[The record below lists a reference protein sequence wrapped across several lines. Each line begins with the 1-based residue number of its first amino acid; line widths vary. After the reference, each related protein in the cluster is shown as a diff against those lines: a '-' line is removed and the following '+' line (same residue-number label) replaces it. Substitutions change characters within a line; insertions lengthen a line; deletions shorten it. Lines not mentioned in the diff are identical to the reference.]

1 MRYAVSYFF
10 LLNSAMS
17 NFDNFAD
24 GLVDRV
30 YDISVSPE
38 RMEDLIDKWT
48 ARLNGG
54 PYIKNFGALSEPPVF
69 KHVQRAERILRELIA
84 LSVEDHD
91 SARDWVENA
100 RAAAIV
106 VSRAGVVVAVNAAAR
121 ATLSLSP
128 GNALSALPVVPD
140 DLALLT
146 ELIEHLDTARDTDVR
161 LLRLKQVS
169 ENAPILIRIVESVGG
184 DPDQI
189 GLVTS
194 VLAWP
199 AILSAQL
206 TATFRLTQ
214 SEALVLKDLT
224 LGFSVKE
231 IAERT
236 GRFEST
242 IRSHVHA
249 LLEKTGTRSQLEL
262 VRVTLGLLD
271 VVEQPPLIAP
281 MRGPPGVSPQP
292 NHYHTLILDDGR
304 KLDYLAIGDPLGRPF
319 LMLPSDMGF
328 TRLPPKAEGW
338 LADNRMRMIVPVR
351 AGYGH
356 SSPIPKRRD
365 AYEVA
370 VSDMF
375 ELCGHLGIER
385 CPILALCDDFHL
397 AIATAIAAPHRVTA
411 IVGIGPTMPANEPKH
426 FQRMPKWT
434 RFMFANARY
443 APRAFPYLVMAFFQ
457 CIRRLGPRRFMQT
470 VMATSEADLRVIED
484 DEILTAMLQGT
495 EISVGPRFT
504 AHVAWAAGA
513 LSNYGIDWSAKL
525 KSCPAPMILF
535 AGLEDPIAPI
545 ETTREFAAITPL
557 ITLHEIPEAG
567 QLLYPHWPQF
577 LGQVQRYLAN

>member
-1 MRYAVSYFF
+1 
-10 LLNSAMS
+10 MS
-17 NFDNFAD
+17 NFDDYAD

-30 YDISVSPE
+30 YDVSVSPE
-38 RMEDLIDKWT
+38 RMEELIDKWS
-48 ARLNGG
+48 ARLNGAPSG
-54 PYIKNFGALSEPPVF
+54 KDLAALAEPAVF
-69 KHVQRAERILRELIA
+69 RHVQRAERILRELIA
-84 LSVEDHD
+84 LGVDDHN

-106 VSRAGVVVAVNAAAR
+106 VSRAGVVVAVNATAE
-121 ATLSLSP
+121 ATLSLEP

-140 DLALLT
+140 DLVLLT

-169 ENAPILIRIVESVGG
+169 ENSPILIRIVESVGG

-206 TATFRLTQ
+206 ATTFQLTQ

-242 IRSHVHA
+242 IRSHVRA

-262 VRVTLGLLD
+262 VRITLGLLD
-271 VVEQPPLIAP
+271 VVEQQPLIAP
-281 MRGPPGVSPQP
+281 MRGPPGVTPQV
-292 NHYHTLILDDGR
+292 NHYHTLVLEDGR
-304 KLDYLAIGDPLGRPF
+304 KLDYLVIGDPLGRSF
-319 LMLPSDMGF
+319 VMLPSDMGF
-328 TRLPPKAEGW
+328 TRLPPKAEAW
-338 LADNRMRMIVPVR
+338 LADSRMRMIVPVR

-356 SSPIPKRRD
+356 SSPLPKRRD

-370 VSDMF
+370 VADTLALSD
-375 ELCGHLGIER
+375 HLAIER

-397 AIATAIAAPHRVTA
+397 AITIALAAPSRITAIIA
-411 IVGIGPTMPANEPKH
+411 IGPTMPANEPKH

-470 VMATSEADLRVIED
+470 VMATSGPDLRVIEN

-525 KSCPAPMILF
+525 KACPVPMIVF
-535 AGLEDPIAPI
+535 AGQEDPIAPI
-545 ETTREFAAITPL
+545 ETTREFAAISPR
-557 ITLHEIPEAG
+557 ITLHEFADAG
-567 QLLYPHWPQF
+567 QLLYPYWPQF
-577 LGQVQRYLAN
+577 LTEVRRHLSN